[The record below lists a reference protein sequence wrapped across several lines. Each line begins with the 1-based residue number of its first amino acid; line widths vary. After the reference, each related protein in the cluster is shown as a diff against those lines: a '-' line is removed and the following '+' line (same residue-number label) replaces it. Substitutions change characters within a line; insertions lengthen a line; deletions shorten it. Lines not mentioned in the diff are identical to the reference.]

1 MNVAQIYS
9 LVNSATS
16 EILGDTAVLQ
26 EDLSNVVDIGKA
38 VLNAAS
44 VDNYVRTLV
53 NHIGRVIFVNRPYL
67 GNVPN
72 VLMDAWEYGSVC
84 QKIRAV
90 MPEAGENPSWEL
102 TDGTEYSP
110 NVFHKPT
117 VVNKFFNNKT
127 TFEIDMSITERQVK
141 ESFSNAGQLG
151 AFVSMIFNAVE
162 KSMSVKADALIMR
175 TINSFTAA
183 TINADYG
190 ADTLSSKSGVK
201 AVNLLYQFNQMFPR
215 ETPLT
220 ADKAIFDADFIKY
233 ASFVM
238 MEYKSRLSKISKLFN
253 IGGTDKF
260 TNADYLHI
268 VMLSSFVNAAD
279 FFLQSSTFHDM
290 YTALPNAEQVPYWQ
304 GSGQSYAFADASKID
319 VQTLGGAGTT
329 ISVSASGI
337 LAVMFD
343 RDALGVTN
351 LDRRVTTA
359 YNPKAEFTNNFF
371 KFDAGFFNDY
381 DENFVVFFV
390 S

>member
-26 EDLSNVVDIGKA
+26 EDLSNVVDIGRA

-102 TDGTEYSP
+102 TDGQEYSP

-117 VVNKFFNNKT
+117 VVNKFFNNRT

-190 ADTLSSKSGVK
+190 ADALSSKSGVK
-201 AVNLLYQFNQMFPR
+201 AVNLLYQFNQAFPR
-215 ETPLT
+215 DTPLT
-220 ADKAIFDADFIKY
+220 PGKAIFDADFIKY
-233 ASFVM
+233 ASYVM

-253 IGGTDKF
+253 IGNTDKF

-319 VQTLGGAGTT
+319 VQTLGGAGTA
-329 ISVSASGI
+329 ISVSASGL

-371 KFDAGFFNDY
+371 KFDAGYFNDY
-381 DENFVVFFV
+381 DENFVAFFV
-390 S
+390 A

>member
-1 MNVAQIYS
+1 
-9 LVNSATS
+9 
-16 EILGDTAVLQ
+16 
-26 EDLSNVVDIGKA
+26 
-38 VLNAAS
+38 
-44 VDNYVRTLV
+44 
-53 NHIGRVIFVNRPYL
+53 
-67 GNVPN
+67 
-72 VLMDAWEYGSVC
+72 
-84 QKIRAV
+84 
-90 MPEAGENPSWEL
+90 
-102 TDGTEYSP
+102 
-110 NVFHKPT
+110 
-117 VVNKFFNNKT
+117 
-127 TFEIDMSITERQVK
+127 
-141 ESFSNAGQLG
+141 
-151 AFVSMIFNAVE
+151 
-162 KSMSVKADALIMR
+162 
-175 TINSFTAA
+175 
-183 TINADYG
+183 
-190 ADTLSSKSGVK
+190 
-201 AVNLLYQFNQMFPR
+201 MFPR

-319 VQTLGGAGTT
+319 VQTLGGAGTA

>member
-1 MNVAQIYS
+1 MDVTQVYS
-9 LVNSATS
+9 LVNSVTQ
-16 EILGDTAVLQ
+16 EILGESAVLQ
-26 EDLSNVVDIGKA
+26 EDLSNVVDIGRA
-38 VLNAAS
+38 VFNAS
-44 VDNYVRTLV
+44 SIDNYVRSLV

-72 VLMDAWEYGSVC
+72 VLMDSWEYGSVC

-90 MPEAGENPSWEL
+90 MPTATENPSWEL
-102 TDGTEYSP
+102 TDGQEYSP

-117 VVNKFFNNKT
+117 VVNKFFNSKT
-127 TFEIDMSITERQVK
+127 TFEIDISITERQVK

-151 AFVSMIFNAVE
+151 AFVAMIFSAVE

-190 ADTLSSKSGVK
+190 AAALSSKSGVK
-201 AVNLLYQFNQMFPR
+201 AVNLLYQFNQAFPR
-215 ETPLT
+215 DTPLT
-220 ADKAIFDADFIKY
+220 PEKAIFDADFIKY
-233 ASFVM
+233 ASYVM

-253 IGGTDKF
+253 IGASDKF

-290 YTALPNAEQVPYWQ
+290 YTSLPNAENVPYWQ

-319 VQTLGGAGTT
+319 VQTLGGAGTA
-329 ISVSASGI
+329 ISVSASGL

-371 KFDAGFFNDY
+371 KFDAGYFNDY
-381 DENFVVFFV
+381 DENFVAFFV
-390 S
+390 A

>member
-26 EDLSNVVDIGKA
+26 EDLSNVVDIGRA

-102 TDGTEYSP
+102 TDGAEYSP

-319 VQTLGGAGTT
+319 VQTLGGAGTA

>member
-1 MNVAQIYS
+1 MQVAQVYS
-9 LVNSATS
+9 LVNAVTQ

-38 VLNAAS
+38 IFNASS
-44 VDNYVRTLV
+44 VDNYVRSLV
-53 NHIGRVIFVNRPYL
+53 NHIGKVIFVNRPYL

-90 MPEAGENPSWEL
+90 LPEAAENPSWEL
-102 TDGTEYSP
+102 TDGQEYSP
-110 NVFHKPT
+110 NVFHKPG
-117 VVNKFFNNKT
+117 VINKFFNSKT
-127 TFEIDMSITERQVK
+127 TFEIDVSITERQVK

-151 AFVSMIFNAVE
+151 AFVAMIFNAVE

-183 TINADYG
+183 TINADY
-190 ADTLSSKSGVK
+190 AAAALNSKSGVK
-201 AVNLLYQFNQMFPR
+201 AVNLLYLFNQMFPR
-215 ETPLT
+215 DTALT
-220 ADKAIFDADFIKY
+220 ADKAIFDAEFIKF
-233 ASFVM
+233 ASYMM
-238 MEYKSRLSKISKLFN
+238 MEYKSRMSKMSKLFN

-304 GSGQSYAFADASKID
+304 GSGTSYAFADASKID
-319 VQTLGGAGTT
+319 VKTLNSAGTA
-329 ISVSASGI
+329 IEVQASGL

-371 KFDAGFFNDY
+371 KFDAGYFNDY
-381 DENFVVFFV
+381 DENFVAFFV
-390 S
+390 A

>member
-26 EDLSNVVDIGKA
+26 EDLSNVVDIGRA

-102 TDGTEYSP
+102 TDGAEYSP

-319 VQTLGGAGTT
+319 VQTLGGAGTA
-329 ISVSASGI
+329 ISVSATGI

-390 S
+390 A